1 MTRNQAYFNFINSL
15 NSPATKRQYAYC
27 LDQFLTTTKL
37 TIDKFLKLPQNKQ
50 TDIIINYLVTK
61 KVSMALKHVVFH
73 TLKHLCDVN
82 DVLLNWKKI
91 KKFVHPTKTGNE
103 IVGKDRGYNLE
114 EIRQILDFSDQRAK
128 TIFLILTSTGI
139 RIGALGSL
147 KVGDLEKV
155 DDLYKIRV
163 YSGDKEQYTTFCTPE
178 CAKEI
183 DTYLEFRKR
192 RGETI
197 TSESYLIIKRF
208 SKYLKAGFRGLPFSG
223 ESLRALL
230 DTCIN
235 NSGLRQR
242 SDNPF
247 KRKEIPLLHGFRKW
261 FSSQLVEADLNTEK
275 RWMLE
280 GHNLKANDPAYV
292 RTTEKNLLK
301 EYYKAVPLL
310 TISNENRLA
319 FKLEE
324 RVQIEKTTMQKM
336 EERMSKFQ
344 EEIAKIKR
352 RKK

>member
-1 MTRNQAYFNFINSL
+1 LSSKQTYFNFINSL

-27 LDQFLTTTKL
+27 LDQFLIYTKL
-37 TIDKFLKLPQNKQ
+37 DLNKFLKLPQDKQ

-61 KVSMALKHVVFH
+61 KVSKGLKHVIFH
-73 TLKHLCDVN
+73 TLKHACEVN

-103 IVGKDRGYNLE
+103 IAGRDRGYELE
-114 EIRQILDFSDQRAK
+114 EIRQILDFCDQRAK
-128 TIFLILTSTGI
+128 TIFLILASTGI

-147 KVGDLEKV
+147 KIGDLEKI
-155 DDLYKIRV
+155 DDLYKVRV
-163 YSGDKEQYTTFCTPE
+163 YSGDKEQYYTFTTPE

-183 DTYLEFRKR
+183 DTYLKFRKR
-192 RGETI
+192 RGEII
-197 TSESYLIIKRF
+197 TPESYLIIKRF
-208 SKYLKAGFRGLPFSG
+208 SKYLKQFSGLPFKG

-230 DTCIN
+230 QTCIT
-235 NSGLRQR
+235 NSGLRQT
-242 SDNPF
+242 SDNPY

-261 FSSQLVEADLNTEK
+261 FSTQLVEADLKTEL

-310 TISNENRLA
+310 TISNEERLK

-324 RVQIEKTTMQKM
+324 RIHIDKTQIESLKADFEKFKNEVLKQK
-336 EERMSKFQ
+336 
-344 EEIAKIKR
+344 
-352 RKK
+352 KK